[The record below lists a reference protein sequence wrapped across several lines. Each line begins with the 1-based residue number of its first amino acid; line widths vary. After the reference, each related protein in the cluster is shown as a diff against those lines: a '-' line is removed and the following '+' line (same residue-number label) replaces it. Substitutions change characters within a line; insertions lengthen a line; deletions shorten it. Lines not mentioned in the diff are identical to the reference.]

1 LCLSAFVAILIMN
14 AIGKVIKTNKN
25 RATVLIEQPENC
37 ESCEFAK
44 FCRIDKKGREIICR
58 NDRSAKIGDIVQL
71 DTKKNLFIATVL
83 NFVIPLFFLIGGV
96 LIGKNIWQTDLAGFL
111 SGMSLM
117 VLYFLV
123 FFFIDKQILKSGH
136 FLPEIVSIKQKKNTL
151 S

>member
-1 LCLSAFVAILIMN
+1 MEE
-14 AIGKVIKTNKN
+14 IGKVIKTNKN
-25 RATVLIEQPENC
+25 QATVQIELPESCN
-37 ESCEFAK
+37 SCEFSH
-44 FCRIDKKGREIICR
+44 FCRIDKNAREIVCI
-58 NDRSAKIGDIVQL
+58 NDLEAKTGDIVL
-71 DTKKNLFIATVL
+71 IGTKNRNFYTAIIL
-83 NFVIPLFFLIGGV
+83 NFIFPLFFLIGGV

-117 VLYFLV
+117 VLYFFV